1 MEALCPP
8 LIDAPALN
16 STVACQVSCQLVE
29 KKIKSKEKE
38 ILLTSRLKLDKSCD
52 FYPEMPEGEKI
63 WGCQQYRV
71 GRICPPPVE
80 LGLTDPPKSVA
91 PCASVPASLLLFSAT
106 PVAIDEISYKLMI
119 GSFRFGQKE
128 RGSKSQ
134 ILTCTS
140 FPFFIF
146 LTKRSDKK
154 TIFHWY

>member
-63 WGCQQYRV
+63 GGCQYIVQ
-71 GRICPPPVE
+71 GGQNLPPS
-80 LGLTDPPKSVA
+80 PP
-91 PCASVPASLLLFSAT
+91 
-106 PVAIDEISYKLMI
+106 
-119 GSFRFGQKE
+119 G
-128 RGSKSQ
+128 
-134 ILTCTS
+134 
-140 FPFFIF
+140 
-146 LTKRSDKK
+146 
-154 TIFHWY
+154 